1 MKTFFKWLFL
11 APFVVALAAF
21 AMLNR
26 QGAQV
31 VLYPFA
37 LDLPGAGADGVRFEA
52 PLFVVLLGAGALG
65 IVAGS
70 LVTWFGQ
77 GKHRRAARLA
87 RAECERLRA
96 ENESLNARGGGN
108 GSGLPAIARDAA

>member
-1 MKTFFKWLFL
+1 MKTLIKWLFL
-11 APFVVALAAF
+11 APVALALAAF

-37 LDLPGAGADGVRFEA
+37 LDLPGAGPEGLRVEA
-52 PLFVVLLGAGALG
+52 PLFLVMLACGAIG

-70 LVTWFGQ
+70 LATWFGQ

-87 RAECERLRA
+87 RSECARLRA
-96 ENESLNARGGGN
+96 ENESLKARDGN
-108 GSGLPAIARDAA
+108 GSGLPMISRNAA